1 MDENKKEKKE
11 MKKQIFVNKKI
22 NFVNRYTSNN
32 LNNQKNLS
40 INDFNKERINTIDS
54 IKSQRNRLTN
64 LNINSY
70 QFEIKEKDIIF
81 KNNGDEN
88 RNLLGKILSE
98 FNSNNIETNNNIF
111 DENEK
116 KVKNYIINS
125 QDKINNSLKKENRIQ
140 EIEIKNM
147 NLKSNFNNKSSLDF
161 KNKKQ
166 LFELDIKD
174 RNNQISNLKTDI
186 NFNNDIINGNNN
198 ISSNINYMNTEA
210 IVESVRNRNRPKNIS
225 LNNFTYN
232 ELFNKSNTYKD
243 FHKTPKNINRINNN
257 INNINN
263 INNNISLNNRYN
275 FYIKIGKTNGNE
287 LKKDNKNIN
296 CEIKLNS
303 QNIQNKD
310 EISSRII
317 KKIIKNYEID
327 NNPIKKEIN
336 VATKPSFKKLEVQ
349 KVLYKKNIKESRME
363 I

>member
-186 NFNNDIINGNNN
+186 
-198 ISSNINYMNTEA
+198 
-210 IVESVRNRNRPKNIS
+210 V
-225 LNNFTYN
+225 
-232 ELFNKSNTYKD
+232 
-243 FHKTPKNINRINNN
+243 
-257 INNINN
+257 
-263 INNNISLNNRYN
+263 
-275 FYIKIGKTNGNE
+275 
-287 LKKDNKNIN
+287 
-296 CEIKLNS
+296 
-303 QNIQNKD
+303 
-310 EISSRII
+310 
-317 KKIIKNYEID
+317 
-327 NNPIKKEIN
+327 
-336 VATKPSFKKLEVQ
+336 
-349 KVLYKKNIKESRME
+349 
-363 I
+363 

>member
-125 QDKINNSLKKENRIQ
+125 QSKINNSLKKENRIQ

-232 ELFNKSNTYKD
+232 ELFNIL
-243 FHKTPKNINRINNN
+243 F
-257 INNINN
+257 
-263 INNNISLNNRYN
+263 
-275 FYIKIGKTNGNE
+275 
-287 LKKDNKNIN
+287 NKNLFSHN
-296 CEIKLNS
+296 
-303 QNIQNKD
+303 
-310 EISSRII
+310 
-317 KKIIKNYEID
+317 
-327 NNPIKKEIN
+327 
-336 VATKPSFKKLEVQ
+336 
-349 KVLYKKNIKESRME
+349 
-363 I
+363 